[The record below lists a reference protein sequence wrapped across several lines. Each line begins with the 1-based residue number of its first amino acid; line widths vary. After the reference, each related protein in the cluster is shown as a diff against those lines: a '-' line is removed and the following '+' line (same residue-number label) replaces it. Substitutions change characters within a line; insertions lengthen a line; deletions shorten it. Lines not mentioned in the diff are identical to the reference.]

1 MALRFPSLVYGAL
14 AAPWTPGPR
23 RAAVVK
29 GYIMSLVKTLAKVA
43 IGVAMAK
50 GVSHLAKNG
59 LPGSGAAKPAARGT
73 VQAGQGGGFDDL
85 VGQLGGMVGGSRS
98 GAQTGQQGGGL
109 GDLLGG
115 MLGGGSGGGAGGLG
129 SLLEGLAGGAMGGS
143 QPRST
148 RRASAP
154 SGLEGM
160 LGAGG
165 IGGLLGGLLGG
176 AGGSSAG
183 GSMGGLGGLLDSV
196 LKGQEPAAPPSR
208 DQELAAAL
216 MLRAMIQAVKADGDL
231 DAAEK
236 QKLMGAL
243 DGAGE
248 QEIAF
253 VNAELSAPTDLDGL
267 VAQVPQGMEAQVY
280 AISLSAIN
288 LDNRA
293 EAEYLHSLAQALGL
307 DQAEV
312 NGIHDQ
318 LGAQKIYG

>member
-1 MALRFPSLVYGAL
+1 
-14 AAPWTPGPR
+14 
-23 RAAVVK
+23 
-29 GYIMSLVKTLAKVA
+29 MSLVKTLAKVA

-59 LPGSGAAKPAARGT
+59 LPGSNKTTAQRSQQG
-73 VQAGQGGGFDDL
+73 QAGGFDDL
-85 VGQLGGMVGGSRS
+85 VGQLGGMMGGSRS
-98 GAQTGQQGGGL
+98 AQGNTRAGTQGGGL

-115 MLGGGSGGGAGGLG
+115 MLGSGSGSSRGGLG
-129 SLLEGLAGGAMGGS
+129 SLIEGLAGGALGGS
-143 QPRST
+143 TSRST

-165 IGGLLGGLLGG
+165 IGGLLGGLLGA
-176 AGGSSAG
+176 AGGGSASG
-183 GSMGGLGGLLDSV
+183 AGGLGGMLDSV
-196 LKGQEPAAPPSR
+196 LKGQEPAAAPSR

-216 MLRAMIQAVKADGDL
+216 MLRAMIQAVKADGEM

-243 DGAGE
+243 EGASE
-248 QEIAF
+248 QELAF
-253 VNAELSAPTDLDGL
+253 VNAELSAPLDIEGL

-280 AISLSAIN
+280 AISLSAID

-293 EAEYLHSLAQALGL
+293 EAEYLHALAQALGL
-307 DQAEV
+307 EPAEV

-318 LGAQKIYG
+318 LGAEKIYS

>member
-1 MALRFPSLVYGAL
+1 
-14 AAPWTPGPR
+14 
-23 RAAVVK
+23 
-29 GYIMSLVKTLAKVA
+29 MSLVKTLAKVA

-59 LPGSGAAKPAARGT
+59 LPGSSKATAQRSP
-73 VQAGQGGGFDDL
+73 QGQGGGFDDL
-85 VGQLGGMVGGSRS
+85 VGQLGGMVGGSRGTTRAGS
-98 GAQTGQQGGGL
+98 QGSAQGGL

-115 MLGGGSGGGAGGLG
+115 MLGGSKGGAGGLG
-129 SLLEGLAGGAMGGS
+129 SLIEGLAGGAMGGS
-143 QPRST
+143 QPRSS

-176 AGGSSAG
+176 AGASAG
-183 GSMGGLGGLLDSV
+183 AGGLGGMLDSV
-196 LKGQEPAAPPSR
+196 LQGQEPATAPSR

-216 MLRAMIQAVKADGDL
+216 MLRAMIQAVKADGEM

-243 DGAGE
+243 EGASE
-248 QEIAF
+248 QEIGF
-253 VNAELSAPTDLDGL
+253 VNAELFAETDVDGL

-280 AISLSAIN
+280 AVSLSAID

-293 EAEYLHSLAQALGL
+293 EAEYLHRLAQALGL
-307 DQAEV
+307 EPAEV

>member
-1 MALRFPSLVYGAL
+1 
-14 AAPWTPGPR
+14 
-23 RAAVVK
+23 
-29 GYIMSLVKTLAKVA
+29 MSLVKTLAKVA

-59 LPGSGAAKPAARGT
+59 LPGSSKPTAQRSP
-73 VQAGQGGGFDDL
+73 QGQGGGFDDL
-85 VGQLGGMVGGSRS
+85 VGQLGGMVGGSRGTTRAGS
-98 GAQTGQQGGGL
+98 QGGGL

-115 MLGGGSGGGAGGLG
+115 MLGGGKGGASGGASGGAGGLG
-129 SLLEGLAGGAMGGS
+129 SLIEGLAGGAMGGSS

-176 AGGSSAG
+176 ASGGAS
-183 GSMGGLGGLLDSV
+183 GSGGLGGMLDS
-196 LKGQEPAAPPSR
+196 LLQGQEPANAPSR

-216 MLRAMIQAVKADGDL
+216 MLRAMIQAVKADGEM

-243 DGAGE
+243 EGASE

-253 VNAELSAPTDLDGL
+253 VNAELSAEQDIDGL
-267 VAQVPQGMEAQVY
+267 VSQVPQGMEAQVY
-280 AISLSAIN
+280 AVSLSAID

-293 EAEYLHSLAQALGL
+293 EAEYLHRLAQALGL
-307 DQAEV
+307 DPAEV

>member
-1 MALRFPSLVYGAL
+1 
-14 AAPWTPGPR
+14 
-23 RAAVVK
+23 
-29 GYIMSLVKTLAKVA
+29 MSLVKTLAKVA

-59 LPGSGAAKPAARGT
+59 LPGSSKTTAQRSP
-73 VQAGQGGGFDDL
+73 QGQGGGFDDL
-85 VGQLGGMVGGSRS
+85 VGQLGGMVGGSR
-98 GAQTGQQGGGL
+98 GATRAGSQGGL

-115 MLGGGSGGGAGGLG
+115 MLGGGKGGAGGLG
-129 SLLEGLAGGAMGGS
+129 SLIEGLAGGAMGGS

-154 SGLEGM
+154 TGLEGM

-176 AGGSSAG
+176 AGSSGGAG
-183 GSMGGLGGLLDSV
+183 GMGGLGGMLDSV
-196 LKGQEPAAPPSR
+196 LQGQEPATAPSR

-216 MLRAMIQAVKADGDL
+216 MLRAMIQAVKADGEM

-243 DGAGE
+243 EGASE

-253 VNAELSAPTDLDGL
+253 VNAELSAESDLDRL

-280 AISLSAIN
+280 AVSLSAID

-293 EAEYLHSLAQALGL
+293 EAEYLHRLAEGLGL
-307 DQAEV
+307 EPAEV

-318 LGAQKIYG
+318 LGAQKLYG

>member
-1 MALRFPSLVYGAL
+1 
-14 AAPWTPGPR
+14 
-23 RAAVVK
+23 
-29 GYIMSLVKTLAKVA
+29 MSLVKTLAKVA

-50 GVSHLAKNG
+50 GVSHISKNG
-59 LPGSGAAKPAARGT
+59 LPGSSKAKAQRSP
-73 VQAGQGGGFDDL
+73 QGQGGGFDDL
-85 VGQLGGMVGGSRS
+85 VGQLGGMVGGSRGTTRAGS
-98 GAQTGQQGGGL
+98 QAGAQAGAQGGL

-115 MLGGGSGGGAGGLG
+115 MLGGGKGGAGGLG
-129 SLLEGLAGGAMGGS
+129 SLIEGLAGGAMGGS

-176 AGGSSAG
+176 AGASG
-183 GSMGGLGGLLDSV
+183 GAGGLGGMLDSV
-196 LKGQEPAAPPSR
+196 LQGQEPATAPNR

-216 MLRAMIQAVKADGDL
+216 MLRAMIQAVKADGEM

-236 QKLMGAL
+236 QRLMGAL
-243 DGAGE
+243 EGASTE
-248 QEIAF
+248 EIAF
-253 VNAELSAPTDLDGL
+253 VNAELAAETDVDGL

-280 AISLSAIN
+280 AISLSAID

-293 EAEYLHSLAQALGL
+293 EAEYLHRLAQGLGL
-307 DQAEV
+307 EPAEV
-312 NGIHDQ
+312 NAIHDQ

>member
-1 MALRFPSLVYGAL
+1 
-14 AAPWTPGPR
+14 
-23 RAAVVK
+23 
-29 GYIMSLVKTLAKVA
+29 MSLVKTLAKVA

-59 LPGSGAAKPAARGT
+59 LPGSSKTTAQRSP
-73 VQAGQGGGFDDL
+73 QGQGGGFDDL
-85 VGQLGGMVGGSRS
+85 VGQLGGMVGGSRGTTRAGS
-98 GAQTGQQGGGL
+98 QGGL

-115 MLGGGSGGGAGGLG
+115 MLGGSKGGAGGLG
-129 SLLEGLAGGAMGGS
+129 SLIEGLAGGAMGGS

-176 AGGSSAG
+176 AGTSAG
-183 GSMGGLGGLLDSV
+183 AGGLGGMLDSV
-196 LKGQEPAAPPSR
+196 LQGQEPATAPSR

-216 MLRAMIQAVKADGDL
+216 MLRAMIQAVKADGEM

-236 QKLMGAL
+236 QKLMSALEGAS
-243 DGAGE
+243 E

-253 VNAELSAPTDLDGL
+253 VNAELSAAPDLDGL

-280 AISLSAIN
+280 AVSLSAID

-293 EAEYLHSLAQALGL
+293 EAEYLHRLAQALGL
-307 DQAEV
+307 EPAEV